1 MRSHNT
7 SAPNRGHS
15 SHKTNGSSSNGSNFQ
30 RRAMGPSN
38 NGMSGRVKGASEAK
52 NIEEMQEEIAKSGS
66 YFTDYNAGRKSSSNR
81 QEPNSYAN
89 QYKKYNGSGPPMPTS
104 QMVKHMIDNPP
115 KASGMQKY
123 KSQDDDPDKFDSTDA
138 LRTQLKFARRE
149 IDQLKN

>member
-1 MRSHNT
+1 
-7 SAPNRGHS
+7 
-15 SHKTNGSSSNGSNFQ
+15 
-30 RRAMGPSN
+30 MGPSN
-38 NGMSGRVKGASEAK
+38 NGMSGRVKGTGEAK
-52 NIEEMQEEIAKSGS
+52 NIEEMAKNIEDMREEIGKSSS
-66 YFTDYNAGRKSSSNR
+66 YFTDYNTGRKPSSNK
-81 QEPNSYAN
+81 QEPNNYAN

-104 QMVKHMIDNPP
+104 QMVKQMIDNPP